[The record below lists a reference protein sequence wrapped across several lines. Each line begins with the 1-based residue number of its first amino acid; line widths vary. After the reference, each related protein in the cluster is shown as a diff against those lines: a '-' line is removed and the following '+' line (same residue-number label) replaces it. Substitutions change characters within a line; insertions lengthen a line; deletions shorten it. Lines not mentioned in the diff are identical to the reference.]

1 MAENESDD
9 GWVSLGQLGNLLA
22 NLAPD
27 FDPRTYG
34 FKKLSD
40 LVRKIE
46 ALDVGH
52 SDAGHIRVR
61 LKTSSATRQS
71 KAG

>member
-1 MAENESDD
+1 M
-9 GWVSLGQLGNLLA
+9 SLGQLGNLLA

-34 FKKLSD
+34 SKKLSD

-46 ALDVGH
+46 TLDVGQ
-52 SDAGHIRVR
+52 SETGHPVR
-61 LKTSSATRQS
+61 A
-71 KAG
+71 